1 MKTSELIG
9 PALDWAV
16 CVAEGN
22 KPVINPVRFGGVSYG
37 MFESELGYAIKRY
50 CTRDQGGPIIE
61 RECIATYASG
71 ACSVASKLEDE
82 IEIPEDLK

>member
-50 CTRDQGGPIIE
+50 CSPVCGSNLPQETLLMMAVETDAAKIGGYTD
-61 RECIATYASG
+61 A
-71 ACSVASKLEDE
+71 
-82 IEIPEDLK
+82 